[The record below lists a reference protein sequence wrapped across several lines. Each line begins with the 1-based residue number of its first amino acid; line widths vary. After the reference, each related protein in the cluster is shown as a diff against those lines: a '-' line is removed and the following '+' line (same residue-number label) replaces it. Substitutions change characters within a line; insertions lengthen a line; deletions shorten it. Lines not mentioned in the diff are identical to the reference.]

1 MRGKGRQADR
11 SPDRPAAEAES
22 TPPVPGAEAATPG
35 TREASPLAGTQFGE
49 AVAAFRSGDYAEAER
64 RLGDFVERYPA
75 DPRSEDAMFLR
86 ARALSLSGDAAAA
99 AAAAR
104 AYLDRYPDGLR
115 RPDAERLLG
124 R

>member
-1 MRGKGRQADR
+1 
-11 SPDRPAAEAES
+11 
-22 TPPVPGAEAATPG
+22 
-35 TREASPLAGTQFGE
+35 
-49 AVAAFRSGDYAEAER
+49 
-64 RLGDFVERYPA
+64 
-75 DPRSEDAMFLR
+75 MFLR